1 MQFDLCLALQH
12 KQSEA
17 CYTIH
22 LLSNSQLA
30 STMHVKRMYIKQY
43 HNIIE
48 WHQNTTNISKTYGF
62 QIMDSSERLLWSQH
76 CYSLLPF
83 EASLTLGVLFHGNKN
98 PVGWELKGWNPQNEG
113 KQSVEI
119 YNKQHYFGVIL
130 VFGPILSVWYNDIMM
145 NTVCLHIPVLI
156 RILWPKFLFLL
167 KSCNVDVSSCRTQVG
182 YV

>member
-83 EASLTLGVLFHGNKN
+83 EASLTLVSLENWRAGTR
-98 PVGWELKGWNPQNEG
+98 
-113 KQSVEI
+113 
-119 YNKQHYFGVIL
+119 KQHYFGVIL

-145 NTVCLHIPVLI
+145 NTICLHIPVLI